1 MICTII
7 SDGSELDRNCRNEK
21 EKPYPEIKG
30 RLRETIWKLF
40 CEGYTGYYVNCE
52 YGIPLWTA
60 EIITALKL
68 YNDIDLNIVVPFEEQ
83 CRDWCEENRDRYY
96 ALHEK
101 ADNVVFACREF
112 EEGCYDI
119 AAEMMIDESDL
130 AVIIGRSGSV
140 DRLEKYAKRSGAAVR
155 RIDAV

>member
-40 CEGYTGYYVNCE
+40 CEGYTEFYVNCE

-68 YNDIDLNIVVPFEEQ
+68 YNHIVLNIVVPFEEQ

-96 ALHEK
+96 GIHEK
-101 ADNVVFACREF
+101 ADSVVFACREF

-119 AAEMMIDESDL
+119 AAETMIDESDL
-130 AVIIGRSGSV
+130 AVIVGSSGSM
-140 DRLEKYAKRSGAAVR
+140 DRLEMYAKRSGAAVR

>member
-7 SDGSELDRNCRNEK
+7 SDGSELDMNCRNEK

-40 CEGYTGYYVNCE
+40 CEGYTEFYVNCE

-96 ALHEK
+96 AIHEK
-101 ADNVVFACREF
+101 ADSVVFACREF
-112 EEGCYDI
+112 EEECYDI
-119 AAEMMIDESDL
+119 AAEMMIDESDR
-130 AVIIGRSGSV
+130 AVIVGSSGSM
-140 DRLEKYAKRSGAAVR
+140 DRLEMYAKRSGAAVR

>member
-40 CEGYTGYYVNCE
+40 CEGYTEFYVNCE

-68 YNDIDLNIVVPFEEQ
+68 YNDIVLNIVVPFEEQ
-83 CRDWCEENRDRYY
+83 CHHPTTSLFVFLIYFAGIGFLSFHTIFMGFEPSQLTKSAKPKKVYGEAPSLSFLYSRTNKSSISPV
-96 ALHEK
+96 ALC
-101 ADNVVFACREF
+101 F
-112 EEGCYDI
+112 I
-119 AAEMMIDESDL
+119 
-130 AVIIGRSGSV
+130 
-140 DRLEKYAKRSGAAVR
+140 
-155 RIDAV
+155 

>member
-7 SDGSELDRNCRNEK
+7 SDGSELYGNCRNEK

-30 RLRETIWKLF
+30 RIRETIWKLF

-96 ALHEK
+96 AIHEK
-101 ADNVVFACREF
+101 ADSVVFACREF